1 MARIGI
7 GDAGKKDWHSRELAL
22 HLAAPLQDNSFFLPV
37 TFKGFFGYMA
47 KANELKEIP
56 DLLATSLLL
65 RNVHQSLIPLL
76 S

>member
-7 GDAGKKDWHSRELAL
+7 GDAGTGIPETGRCIWL
-22 HLAAPLQDNSFFLPV
+22 HLYKTFFFLPV